1 MKAMIKAAHKLMN
14 DVKIEI
20 TTGRYQVLVSMGDKI
35 VRIFQK
41 PGRTLIS
48 CSCEHGARYCDSP
61 VICKHKLVAIYK
73 LMEDKN
79 GTK

>member
-1 MKAMIKAAHKLMN
+1 MEAMIKAAK
-14 DVKIEI
+14 KILEGKVEI
-20 TTGRYQVLVSMGDKI
+20 DKGRYQVLVSMGDKI

-41 PGRTLIS
+41 PGRTMIS
-48 CSCEHGARYCDSP
+48 CSCEHGARYCYSP

-73 LMEDKN
+73 LMGGKD